1 MEAANRGASEAR
13 GDNIGLGISLPREQ
27 AVNPYVTRELAFEFH
42 YFFTRKF
49 WFLYLAKALVI
60 MPGGFGTLDELFEA
74 LTLIQTGKMTKKM
87 PIVLYGRDFWEKA
100 VNFRALVEFGTIS
113 RSDID
118 LFTVC
123 DSVDDA
129 FSFITQE
136 LEQDSVGMP
145 DLRL

>member
-1 MEAANRGASEAR
+1 
-13 GDNIGLGISLPREQ
+13 
-27 AVNPYVTRELAFEFH
+27 
-42 YFFTRKF
+42 
-49 WFLYLAKALVI
+49 
-60 MPGGFGTLDELFEA
+60 
-74 LTLIQTGKMTKKM
+74 MTKKM